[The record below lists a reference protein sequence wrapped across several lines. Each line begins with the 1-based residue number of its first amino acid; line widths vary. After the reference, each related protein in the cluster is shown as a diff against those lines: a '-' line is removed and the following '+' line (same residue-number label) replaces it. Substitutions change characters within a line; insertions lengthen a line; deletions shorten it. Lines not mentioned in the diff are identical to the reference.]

1 MDCSGRSGIVLCGQA
16 HAVPAIR
23 CLNNC
28 SVAVAVVAVH
38 SDVKLCTTNYEALI
52 EVSVEVSVE
61 VLKLVAAAAVVVV
74 VLKC

>member
-23 CLNNC
+23 CLNC

-38 SDVKLCTTNYEALI
+38 SDVKALHYEALI
-52 EVSVEVSVE
+52 EVSVEVLE
-61 VLKLVAAAAVVVV
+61 
-74 VLKC
+74 C